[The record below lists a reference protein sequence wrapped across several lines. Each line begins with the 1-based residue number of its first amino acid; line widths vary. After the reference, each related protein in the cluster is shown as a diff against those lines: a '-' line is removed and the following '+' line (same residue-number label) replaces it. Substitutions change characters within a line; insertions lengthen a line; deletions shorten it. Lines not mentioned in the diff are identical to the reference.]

1 MIYGIIKV
9 TLDDFSRIDAHWVPD
24 VDTICL
30 FRSEAYRDR
39 VLDGLRCSCESYEDY
54 VPFDREIA
62 EHFRDKKGRFKKRD
76 I

>member
-9 TLDDFSRIDAHWVPD
+9 TLDDFSRTDAHWVPD
-24 VDTICL
+24 VETICL

-39 VLDGLRCSCESYEDY
+39 VLANMRCCCETYEDY

-62 EHFRDKKGRFKKRD
+62 EHFKDEHGKFKKRE